1 MVFSLPV
8 HLRLICIDEFD
19 GFVEKGMNR
28 NVMSV
33 PVRLHLESDLTDK
46 MDAYLRI
53 YSPENFSPSRPQV
66 EILTDHEVAY
76 SVKVEEESQVLVH
89 VHFLAF
95 PGALIRIWKTTFLIP
110 SVPSGEKVPL
120 VHAENITMA
129 PMWTQLDGYGVFT
142 FTLVFKG
149 LPRDCQLFD
158 LSEEIEESGAFHFAD
173 IARNETDVYHLW
185 L

>member
-1 MVFSLPV
+1 MVMADLEIPDQLLPADVKKDGILSLLQIPIV
-8 HLRLICIDEFD
+8 LDF
-19 GFVEKGMNR
+19 
-28 NVMSV
+28 
-33 PVRLHLESDLTDK
+33 
-46 MDAYLRI
+46 A
-53 YSPENFSPSRPQV
+53 PSRPEV
-66 EILTDHEVAY
+66 EVLAEPEIAL

-149 LPRDCQLFD
+149 LPRDCKLFD
-158 LSEEIEESGAFHFAD
+158 LTEEIEESGAFHFSD

>member
-1 MVFSLPV
+1 MLTETIPTGFAHISKDGTLFRFVLP
-8 HLRLICIDEFD
+8 D
-19 GFVEKGMNR
+19 
-28 NVMSV
+28 VMDYA
-33 PVRLHLESDLTDK
+33 PT
-46 MDAYLRI
+46 
-53 YSPENFSPSRPQV
+53 RPQV
-66 EILTDHEVAY
+66 EVLAEPETALV
-76 SVKVEEESQVLVH
+76 VKVEEESQVLVH

-149 LPRDCQLFD
+149 LPRDCKVFD
-158 LSEEIEESGAFHFAD
+158 LTEEIEESGAFHFSD
-173 IARNETDVYHLW
+173 IDRNETDVYHLW

>member
-1 MVFSLPV
+1 
-8 HLRLICIDEFD
+8 
-19 GFVEKGMNR
+19 VE
-28 NVMSV
+28 V
-33 PVRLHLESDLTDK
+33 LTESETAL
-46 MDAYLRI
+46 A
-53 YSPENFSPSRPQV
+53 
-66 EILTDHEVAY
+66 
-76 SVKVEEESQVLVH
+76 VKVEEESQVLVH

-149 LPRDCQLFD
+149 LPRDCKVFD
-158 LSEEIEESGAFHFAD
+158 LTEEIEESGAFHFSD
-173 IARNETDVYHLW
+173 ITRNETDVYHLW

>member
-1 MVFSLPV
+1 MVKTMQAETQPTGFTHISMDGILSRFVWPPV
-8 HLRLICIDEFD
+8 
-19 GFVEKGMNR
+19 
-28 NVMSV
+28 
-33 PVRLHLESDLTDK
+33 SDY
-46 MDAYLRI
+46 A
-53 YSPENFSPSRPQV
+53 PSRPQV
-66 EILTDHEVAY
+66 EVLAEPETALA
-76 SVKVEEESQVLVH
+76 VKLEEESQVLVH

-110 SVPSGEKVPL
+110 TIPSGEKVPL

-129 PMWTQLDGYGVFT
+129 PMWTHLDGYGVFT

-149 LPRDCQLFD
+149 LPRDCQVFD
-158 LSEEIEESGAFHFAD
+158 LTEEIEESGAFHFPE

>member
-1 MVFSLPV
+1 MLTETIPTGFTHISK
-8 HLRLICIDEFD
+8 D
-19 GFVEKGMNR
+19 GTLFRFVLAD
-28 NVMSV
+28 VMDYA
-33 PVRLHLESDLTDK
+33 PT
-46 MDAYLRI
+46 
-53 YSPENFSPSRPQV
+53 RPQV
-66 EILTDHEVAY
+66 EVLTGPETSLV
-76 SVKVEEESQVLVH
+76 VKVEEESQVLVH

-149 LPRDCQLFD
+149 LPRDCKVFD
-158 LSEEIEESGAFHFAD
+158 LTEEIEESGAFHFSD
-173 IARNETDVYHLW
+173 IDRNETDVYHLW